1 MQIMCLN
8 AWGGTLHAALLPY
21 LAASPA
27 DVICLQEIVHTPAT
41 SKPWLTYKDGDHVLP
56 QRANLFAE
64 VAQALPDHTAIFC
77 PAARG
82 SLWDAETELPSF
94 WGLATFVRSSL
105 PIVAQHQSFVHKT
118 YSPDGYGEHPR
129 SRSAH
134 AIRMYDHRRDRAI
147 GIAHIH
153 GLRDLNG
160 KGDTPERLTQAH
172 KLLGIAGSVFEP
184 EDVQVIC
191 GDFNVLPESETLE
204 VFAQAGF
211 TELVTTNGHPG
222 TRTSHYQKPGRFA
235 DYVFVNPVSA
245 IKSFA
250 VVRTPEASDHCPLVV
265 EL

>member
-1 MQIMCLN
+1 M
-8 AWGGTLHAALLPY
+8 
-21 LAASPA
+21 
-27 DVICLQEIVHTPAT
+27 
-41 SKPWLTYKDGDHVLP
+41 
-56 QRANLFAE
+56 
-64 VAQALPDHTAIFC
+64 
-77 PAARG
+77 
-82 SLWDAETELPSF
+82 
-94 WGLATFVRSSL
+94 
-105 PIVAQHQSFVHKT
+105 
-118 YSPDGYGEHPR
+118 
-129 SRSAH
+129 
-134 AIRMYDHRRDRAI
+134 
-147 GIAHIH
+147 
-153 GLRDLNG
+153 
-160 KGDTPERLTQAH
+160 TQAH

-250 VVRTPEASDHCPLVV
+250 VVRTPEVSDYCPLVV